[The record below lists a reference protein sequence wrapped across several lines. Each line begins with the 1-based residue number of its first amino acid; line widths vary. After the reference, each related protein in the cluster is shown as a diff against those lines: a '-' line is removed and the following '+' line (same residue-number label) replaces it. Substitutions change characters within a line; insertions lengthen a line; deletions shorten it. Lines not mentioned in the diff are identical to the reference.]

1 MLSRLLQGDTLDSK
15 ALAVVKNNW
24 EPIIFYIKPK
34 KIEHIGYGGIII
46 EIVSEF
52 FGIFILHGIRYLST
66 NNCIL
71 II

>member
-34 KIEHIGYGGIII
+34 KIEHIGYG
-46 EIVSEF
+46 V
-52 FGIFILHGIRYLST
+52 
-66 NNCIL
+66 
-71 II
+71 